1 MRAGSRGGSCSV
13 RKMPRPPTR
22 SWVLLAVAV
31 LAAGLGMGAATV
43 APGGRWSTDGR
54 LRSAS
59 LTAAPTAPLE
69 AIVPADVGRVLVGRL
84 GNPLESPRAGL
95 LGALLCAS
103 FLLAALRPALGPAR
117 VRPRSWLLSPE
128 RHSVA
133 VRAPPRS
140 RLV

>member
-1 MRAGSRGGSCSV
+1 
-13 RKMPRPPTR
+13 MPRPPTR
-22 SWVLLAVAV
+22 TWALLAVAV
-31 LAAGLGMGAATV
+31 LAAGLGLGAATV
-43 APGGRWSTDGR
+43 APGGRWADGR

-69 AIVPADVGRVLVGRL
+69 AIVPADVGRVIVGRL
-84 GNPLESPRAGL
+84 GNPLESPRAGV
-95 LGALLCAS
+95 LGALLLAS
-103 FLLAALRPALGPAR
+103 FLLAALRPAVGPAH
-117 VRPRSWLLSPE
+117 VRLRSWLLAPG